1 MWDWGVYLDGNSVVS
16 DTCLSLQ
23 EYLQNPINTTLNT
36 VLPCAALAAANATYR
51 ETRID
56 IDGVIRTVHSLNPKN
71 HHFPTYWSF
80 LSPSLIWP
88 LTLPQKL
95 FVPHTYE
102 QKFQQDRWHFYDVG
116 ILQQNKTFMA
126 YAQGITSL
134 TGLCD
139 PIGPAPDYSYT
150 GICPNNTLPLGD
162 LQEVSNRP
170 PDKHIAFCNLCSQ
183 KLTLQNKHPMKI
195 CWIHGNLD
203 LTSVLN
209 MLHRQITA
217 CW

>member
-1 MWDWGVYLDGNSVVS
+1 MGTVWCQTHACHCKSTYKTQSTPHLTPCSPVLLW
-16 DTCLSLQ
+16 LQ
-23 EYLQNPINTTLNT
+23 PMQPTGKLALTST
-36 VLPCAALAAANATYR
+36 VLLELC
-51 ETRID
+51 I
-56 IDGVIRTVHSLNPKN
+56 HSTPKTITFLPTEAFFL
-71 HHFPTYWSF
+71 HFPYSI
-80 LSPSLIWP
+80 IWP